1 MYLQF
6 DPHQYP
12 YSSRREI
19 VYARNGMVCTSQT
32 LAAQAGLDML
42 KQGGNAVD
50 AALAAAISL
59 IVLEPTSN
67 GLGSDAFAL
76 VWIKGVLY
84 GLNGSGY
91 APAAMSRETLL
102 ERGISAMP
110 ARGWAPVTVPGAP
123 AAWEE
128 LHRRFGRLPFEKLF
142 EPALNYAEHGYAVM
156 PTLAE
161 LWKESEQTFA
171 KFRNDPAFAG
181 LFPTFFSKGS
191 APRAG
196 EIVTLPWQARALR
209 QIAASH
215 SRDFYEGDIADAI
228 DAFSQATGG
237 YIRKQDLME
246 YKPQWVDPISTN
258 YRGYD
263 VWEIPPNGLG
273 LVVLMAMAIARG
285 LEFKERDTVDTFHKQ
300 IEAMKLAFTD
310 GRKYIADPR
319 YMRTK
324 LSYWLSEEYAAQRRA
339 QIRTQALMPAPV
351 DPNCGGTVYLC
362 AADRE
367 GNMVSYIQS
376 NFMGFGSGIVVP
388 EYGIALNNRGY
399 NFSMEAASDNC
410 VAPRKKPYHTII
422 PGFLTKDGVPVGPFG
437 VMGGFMQ
444 PQGHMQVLMNT
455 IDFHMNPQAA
465 LDAPRWQ
472 WLGNKQIEIEP
483 TVSQDIIRGLRDRG
497 HTIIINP
504 DRNSYGRGQII
515 WRNEQGVLMGATEP
529 RADGVVAAW

>member
-1 MYLQF
+1 
-6 DPHQYP
+6 
-12 YSSRREI
+12 
-19 VYARNGMVCTSQT
+19 
-32 LAAQAGLDML
+32 
-42 KQGGNAVD
+42 
-50 AALAAAISL
+50 
-59 IVLEPTSN
+59 
-67 GLGSDAFAL
+67 
-76 VWIKGVLY
+76 
-84 GLNGSGY
+84 
-91 APAAMSRETLL
+91 
-102 ERGISAMP
+102 
-110 ARGWAPVTVPGAP
+110 
-123 AAWEE
+123 
-128 LHRRFGRLPFEKLF
+128 
-142 EPALNYAEHGYAVM
+142 
-156 PTLAE
+156 
-161 LWKESEQTFA
+161 
-171 KFRNDPAFAG
+171 
-181 LFPTFFSKGS
+181 
-191 APRAG
+191 
-196 EIVTLPWQARALR
+196 
-209 QIAASH
+209 
-215 SRDFYEGDIADAI
+215 
-228 DAFSQATGG
+228 
-237 YIRKQDLME
+237 
-246 YKPQWVDPISTN
+246 
-258 YRGYD
+258 
-263 VWEIPPNGLG
+263 
-273 LVVLMAMAIARG
+273 
-285 LEFKERDTVDTFHKQ
+285 
-300 IEAMKLAFTD
+300 
-310 GRKYIADPR
+310 
-319 YMRTK
+319 
-324 LSYWLSEEYAAQRRA
+324 
-339 QIRTQALMPAPV
+339 MPAPV